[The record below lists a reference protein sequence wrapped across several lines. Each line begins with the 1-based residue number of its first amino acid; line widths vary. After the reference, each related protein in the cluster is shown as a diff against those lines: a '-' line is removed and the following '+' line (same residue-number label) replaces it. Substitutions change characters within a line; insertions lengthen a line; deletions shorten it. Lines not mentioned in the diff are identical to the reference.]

1 MKILKGFKNFIKG
14 IKQGNMGFEIINKCL
29 KDNVLKVKDIK
40 PCHLKEGLNGF
51 YDIKEQTLYFDI
63 RLLEKTLKFVRKNVT
78 ILTFNFFDIFT
89 YVFNINYNNVLAC
102 CQFCMSC
109 E

>member
-29 KDNVLKVKDIK
+29 NDNGLKVKDIK
-40 PCHLKEGLNGF
+40 PCYLKNGLKGF

-63 RLLEKTLKFVRKNVT
+63 RLLEKTNTEEGRQELYD
-78 ILTFNFFDIFT
+78 DI
-89 YVFNINYNNVLAC
+89 YNIIVFML
-102 CQFCMSC
+102 
-109 E
+109 

>member
-14 IKQGNMGFEIINKCL
+14 IKQGNMGFEIINRCL
-29 KDNVLKVKDIK
+29 TDNGLKVKDIK

-63 RLLEKTLKFVRKNVT
+63 RLLEKTNTEEGRQELYDDIYNIIVFV
-78 ILTFNFFDIFT
+78 L
-89 YVFNINYNNVLAC
+89 
-102 CQFCMSC
+102 
-109 E
+109 

>member
-29 KDNVLKVKDIK
+29 NDNGLKVKDIK

-51 YDIKEQTLYFDI
+51 YDIKEQALYFDI
-63 RLLEKTLKFVRKNVT
+63 RLLEKTSTEEGRQELYD
-78 ILTFNFFDIFT
+78 DI
-89 YVFNINYNNVLAC
+89 YNIVVFML
-102 CQFCMSC
+102 
-109 E
+109 